1 MTQRPFIFELSETA
15 LARMLVVD
23 RRLHRTIDPAGGALN
38 REALST
44 DDLLNVV
51 LDAPGVPAGK
61 CRPPLWDTYFTI
73 VEPTLGS
80 CLTHLRVVSGFVHA
94 AEPWGLNTEGHA

>member
-1 MTQRPFIFELSETA
+1 MTHMICGFELSETDM
-15 LARMLVVD
+15 ARMLVVD
-23 RRLHRTIDPAGGALN
+23 RWLQPLIDRADGALK
-38 REALST
+38 REAFNTSDRLT
-44 DDLLNVV
+44 VV